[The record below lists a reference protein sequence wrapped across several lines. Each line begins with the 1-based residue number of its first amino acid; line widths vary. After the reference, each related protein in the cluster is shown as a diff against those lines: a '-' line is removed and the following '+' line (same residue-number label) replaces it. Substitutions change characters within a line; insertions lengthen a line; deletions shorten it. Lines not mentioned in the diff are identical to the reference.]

1 MPKAPFPIDPA
12 LMAIA
17 IAFKNKRMIADE
29 VLPRSVVGKQEFKY
43 LEHAM
48 AEGFTIPDTKV
59 GRKSQ
64 PNQVEFSA
72 TEKTGSTEDYGLD
85 DPIPQVDIDNAPPNY
100 NPLGRATEGIMNLVE
115 LDREVRVAG
124 VVFNADTYGANN
136 KVTLA
141 GTDQFSDFVNSDP
154 LGVLTD
160 ALDSMIMRANIL
172 TIGRP
177 AFSFL
182 ARHPQIVKAV
192 HGNSG
197 DSGIARRRDIAD
209 LLELEDVLVGE
220 AYVNT
225 ARKGQAMSLSRTW
238 GKHIALIY
246 RDKTADTR
254 NGVTFGVTAQF
265 GSRISGTIP
274 DKDIGLRGG
283 QRVRAGESV
292 KEVICAADLGYFIQ
306 DAVA

>member
-1 MPKAPFPIDPA
+1 MPNAPFPIDPA

-17 IAFKNKRMIADE
+17 IAFRNQKMIADE
-29 VLPRSVVGKQEFKY
+29 VLPRVPVGKQEFKWM
-43 LEHAM
+43 EHTM

-59 GRKSQ
+59 GRRSQ

-85 DPIPQVDIDNAPPNY
+85 DPVPQADIDNAPPNY

-124 VVFNADTYGANN
+124 VVFDAATYGANN
-136 KVTLA
+136 KVTLS

-154 LGVLTD
+154 LGMLTD
-160 ALDSMIMRANIL
+160 ALDTMIMRANVMV
-172 TIGRP
+172 IGRP
-177 AFSFL
+177 AFSIL

-209 LLELEDVLVGE
+209 LLELDDILVGE
-220 AYVNT
+220 AWVNT
-225 ARKGQAMSLSRTW
+225 ARKGQAMALSRTW
-238 GKHIALIY
+238 GKHISMIY
-246 RDKTADTR
+246 RDKTASNR
-254 NGVTFGVTAQF
+254 NGITFGLTAQF
-265 GSRISGTIP
+265 GGRIAGAIP

-292 KEVICAADLGYFIQ
+292 QELICAADLGYFIK